1 MLDKVT
7 QIETIK
13 YDRDVSYSYAASR
26 LSTHWTNHNMA
37 WSDFMQKLAQTVRT
51 KEDLTEYNKMSKSE
65 QADIKRC
72 WWICRRIFKRR
83 ETACWSS
90 HESFNANT

>member
-37 WSDFMQKLAQTVRT
+37 WSDLIKNVSYM
-51 KEDLTEYNKMSKSE
+51 MSLKN
-65 QADIKRC
+65 IT
-72 WWICRRIFKRR
+72 F
-83 ETACWSS
+83 
-90 HESFNANT
+90 

>member
-26 LSTHWTNHNMA
+26 L
-37 WSDFMQKLAQTVRT
+37 
-51 KEDLTEYNKMSKSE
+51 
-65 QADIKRC
+65 
-72 WWICRRIFKRR
+72 
-83 ETACWSS
+83 
-90 HESFNANT
+90 

>member
-26 LSTHWTNHNMA
+26 LSTIIHHIMTDNTIDQRVYKALQN
-37 WSDFMQKLAQTVRT
+37 
-51 KEDLTEYNKMSKSE
+51 KELTQEELMK
-65 QADIKRC
+65 AIKA
-72 WWICRRIFKRR
+72 RIAK
-83 ETACWSS
+83 
-90 HESFNANT
+90 HK

>member
-51 KEDLTEYNKMSKSE
+51 KEDLT
-65 QADIKRC
+65 
-72 WWICRRIFKRR
+72 
-83 ETACWSS
+83 
-90 HESFNANT
+90 

>member
-26 LSTHWTNHNMA
+26 
-37 WSDFMQKLAQTVRT
+37 
-51 KEDLTEYNKMSKSE
+51 
-65 QADIKRC
+65 
-72 WWICRRIFKRR
+72 
-83 ETACWSS
+83 
-90 HESFNANT
+90 

>member
-37 WSDFMQKLAQTVRT
+37 WSDFMQKINTIMN
-51 KEDLTEYNKMSKSE
+51 KEKSYSLTLN
-65 QADIKRC
+65 
-72 WWICRRIFKRR
+72 
-83 ETACWSS
+83 
-90 HESFNANT
+90 

>member
-37 WSDFMQKLAQTVRT
+37 WSDFMQKLNTIMN
-51 KEDLTEYNKMSKSE
+51 KEKSYSLTLN
-65 QADIKRC
+65 
-72 WWICRRIFKRR
+72 
-83 ETACWSS
+83 
-90 HESFNANT
+90 

>member
-37 WSDFMQKLAQTVRT
+37 WSDGLYMMVIKVGKF
-51 KEDLTEYNKMSKSE
+51 DLEKIMVY
-65 QADIKRC
+65 R
-72 WWICRRIFKRR
+72 
-83 ETACWSS
+83 
-90 HESFNANT
+90 

>member
-37 WSDFMQKLAQTVRT
+37 WSDFMQKINTIMN
-51 KEDLTEYNKMSKSE
+51 KEKIYS
-65 QADIKRC
+65 
-72 WWICRRIFKRR
+72 
-83 ETACWSS
+83 
-90 HESFNANT
+90 

>member
-37 WSDFMQKLAQTVRT
+37 WSDFMQKINTIMN
-51 KEDLTEYNKMSKSE
+51 KEKIYSLTLN
-65 QADIKRC
+65 
-72 WWICRRIFKRR
+72 
-83 ETACWSS
+83 
-90 HESFNANT
+90 

>member
-26 LSTHWTNHNMA
+26 LSTHWTNL
-37 WSDFMQKLAQTVRT
+37 WLG
-51 KEDLTEYNKMSKSE
+51 LTL
-65 QADIKRC
+65 
-72 WWICRRIFKRR
+72 CR
-83 ETACWSS
+83 S
-90 HESFNANT
+90 